1 MRFLSNFGLVI
12 HRLGNQYDCRDD
24 DGRKECVETDQA
36 QMFQQFNLQADV
48 DRHDLIFDVVED
60 IAKILI
66 RAGTQYLK
74 TDYDN
79 LRDSLDS
86 IVTLAKKFGFV
97 HLSRGAQDVKFCV
110 DGNDLVAVS
119 STFQRLLRVGE
130 QSLFA
135 IWDMLIYS

>member
-1 MRFLSNFGLVI
+1 MIIVTMME
-12 HRLGNQYDCRDD
+12 
-24 DGRKECVETDQA
+24 RKECVEIDQS
-36 QMFQQFNLQADV
+36 QLFQQFNLQADR

-60 IAKILI
+60 IARILG
-66 RAGTQYLK
+66 RAETQYLK
-74 TDYDN
+74 INYID

-86 IVTLAKKFGFV
+86 IVTLGRQFGFG
-97 HLSRGAQDVKFCV
+97 HLSRVAQDVKFCV

-135 IWDMLIYS
+135 IWDMPIYS

>member
-1 MRFLSNFGLVI
+1 MTIVTMME
-12 HRLGNQYDCRDD
+12 
-24 DGRKECVETDQA
+24 RKECVEIDPA
-36 QMFQQFNLQADV
+36 QFFQQFNLQADR

-60 IAKILI
+60 IARILG
-66 RAGTQYLK
+66 REETQYLK

-86 IVTLAKKFGFV
+86 VATLAQKFGFG
-97 HLSRGAQDVKFCV
+97 HLSRVAQDVKLCV

-135 IWDMLIYS
+135 IWDMPIHS